1 MPVSLFN
8 RVFQDIFLFV
18 VLFHAL
24 HLQDSTCISTESAT
38 SVMLRVRSA
47 LVQRKRTAQAAL
59 NKGEND

>member
-8 RVFQDIFLFV
+8 RVFQDIFLFFV
-18 VLFHAL
+18 FFRAL